1 MKGSLPLMLS
11 MCHALGLLSSSDTE
25 PWLSP
30 STNSPNSCSREN
42 MIYWNTGHVYC
53 KKWEY

>member
-42 MIYWNTGHVYC
+42 MIYWTC
-53 KKWEY
+53 LL